1 MHTKPVHIL
10 LARTDSIGDVV
21 LTIPMASAI
30 RRHFP
35 SCTISFIGRTYTSE
49 VIKSC
54 RYIDRFVNWDDIQ
67 SDPVPALIA
76 LNADVIIHVF
86 PDEPLMKAAAGA
98 KVPMRIATAGRAASW
113 RYATHRVWF
122 SRKRSDLHESQLN
135 HYLLRPLG
143 WNEIPDLQAITA
155 AYGIR
160 AIRTVPQEIQ
170 QLIVPEKVSVIL
182 HPLSKGSAV
191 NWGMNDFHEL
201 AALLP
206 PSRFQVFIT
215 GTQNEGELIRKQFAY
230 DLPHLADVTGKMNL
244 GEFIAFISGCDALVA
259 ASTGPLHLAAALG
272 IKAIGLYSPQRPIHP
287 GRWAP
292 VGRHAE
298 VFVAES
304 HPEHGTTLS
313 IAPAE
318 VARALMVFS
327 EEKESVTR

>member
-1 MHTKPVHIL
+1 MHTKPVHIV

-21 LTIPMASAI
+21 LTIPMAAAI

-49 VIKSC
+49 VIKSS
-54 RYIDRFVNWDDIQ
+54 RYIDRFVNWDEIA
-67 SDPVPALIA
+67 SDPVPALRA

-86 PDEPLMKAAAGA
+86 PERLLMKAAASA
-98 KVPMRIATAGRAASW
+98 KIPMRIATAGRIASW

-135 HYLLRPLG
+135 YFLLRPLG
-143 WNEIPDLQAITA
+143 WKEVPELQAIET

-160 AIRTVPQEIQ
+160 ATHTAPQEIQ
-170 QLIVPEKVSVIL
+170 QLKDPEKVSVIL

-191 NWGMNDFHEL
+191 NWGMKDFHAL

-215 GTQNEGELIRKQFAY
+215 GTAAEGELIRKQFAF
-230 DLPHLADVTGKMNL
+230 DLPHVVDVTGKMNL
-244 GEFIAFISGCDALVA
+244 GEFIAFIYGCDALVA

-292 VGRHAE
+292 VGRRAE
-298 VFVAES
+298 IFVAES
-304 HPEHGTTLS
+304 HPEQGAILDIS
-313 IAPAE
+313 PAE
-318 VARALMVFS
+318 VARSLMVFS
-327 EEKESVTR
+327 EEKE

>member
-1 MHTKPVHIL
+1 MHTKPVHIV

-54 RYIDRFVNWDDIQ
+54 RYIDRFVNWDEIAA
-67 SDPVPALIA
+67 DPVNALRD
-76 LNADVIIHVF
+76 LKADAIIHVF
-86 PDEPLMKAAAGA
+86 PDKNLMKSAAEA
-98 KVPMRIATAGRAASW
+98 KIPMRIATAGRMVSW

-143 WNEIPDLQAITA
+143 WNEIPELHAITE

-160 AIRTVPQEIQ
+160 AIHTVPPEIL
-170 QLIVPEKVSVIL
+170 QLKDPEKVSVIL

-191 NWGMNDFHEL
+191 NWGMNHFHEL
-201 AALLP
+201 AGMLP

-215 GTQNEGELIRKQFAY
+215 GTAAEGELIRSQFAF
-230 DLPHLADVTGKMNL
+230 DLPHVMDVTGKMNL
-244 GEFIAFISGCDALVA
+244 GELIAFIAGCDALVA

-292 VGRHAE
+292 VSRHAE

-304 HPEHGTTLS
+304 HPDHGATLS
-313 IAPAE
+313 VAPDE

-327 EEKESVTR
+327 EEKESLTR

>member
-1 MHTKPVHIL
+1 MHTKPVHIV

-21 LTIPMASAI
+21 LTIPMASTI

-49 VIKSC
+49 VIKSS
-54 RYIDRFVNWDDIQ
+54 RYIDRFVNWDEIA
-67 SDPVPALIA
+67 SDPVSALSA

-86 PDEPLMKAAAGA
+86 PEKPLMKAAASA
-98 KVPMRIATAGRAASW
+98 KIPMRIATAGRIASW

-135 HYLLRPLG
+135 HFLLRPLG
-143 WNEIPDLQAITA
+143 WEEIPDLQAIAT
-155 AYGIR
+155 AYGIK
-160 AIRTVPQEIQ
+160 ALHTVPQEIQ
-170 QLIVPEKVSVIL
+170 QLKDPEKVSVIL

-191 NWGMNDFHEL
+191 NWAMKDFHEL

-206 PSRFQVFIT
+206 PSRFQVFIS
-215 GTQNEGELIRKQFAY
+215 GTAAEGELIRKQFAF
-230 DLPHLADVTGKMNL
+230 DLPHVVDVTGKMNL

-292 VGRHAE
+292 VGSLAE
-298 VFVAES
+298 IFVAES
-304 HPEHGTTLS
+304 HPQQGATLS
-313 IAPAE
+313 VSPAE

>member
-1 MHTKPVHIL
+1 MHTKPVHIV

-35 SCTISFIGRTYTSE
+35 SCMISFIGRTYTSE

-54 RYIDRFVNWDDIQ
+54 RYIDRFVNWDDIA
-67 SDPVPALIA
+67 SDPVPALSA

-86 PDEPLMKAAAGA
+86 PDKLLMKAAASA
-98 KVPMRIATAGRAASW
+98 KIPMRIATAGRIASW
-113 RYATHRVWF
+113 RFATHRVWF

-135 HYLLRPLG
+135 HYLFRPLG
-143 WNEIPDLQAITA
+143 WNEIPDLQTIAA

-160 AIRTVPQEIQ
+160 AIHDVPKEIQ
-170 QLIVPEKVSVIL
+170 QLKDPGKVSVIL

-191 NWGMNDFHEL
+191 NWGMNDFYEL

-215 GTQNEGELIRKQFAY
+215 GTVAEGELIRKQFAF
-230 DLPHLADVTGKMNL
+230 DLPHMVDVTGKMTL

-292 VGRHAE
+292 VGSHAE
-298 VFVAES
+298 IFVAES
-304 HPEHGTTLS
+304 HPQQGATLS
-313 IAPAE
+313 VSPAE